1 MVVETNQEGIYFDHK
16 SVALDIAFIESLTLT
31 KSTLSGKPEPFK
43 LLKPHRKLISNLL
56 GWKRQ
61 DGSRLYRRSY
71 FTVGRKNSKSTCAA
85 ALALTLLVMDDEQ
98 SPEIYL
104 AAKTREQASIVFD
117 AAVQFIYAHEE
128 LRALLK
134 VTPYSKTIINPT
146 NNGVLKALSSEG
158 KTAHGK
164 NPSAVIF
171 DELWAWDTP
180 EQELYDALTSGS
192 AARRQP
198 LFLFITTAGTNE
210 HTICG
215 REYDYATKV
224 QNGVVKDPHYLPL
237 IYEVPKDADWTDEK
251 LWYLAN
257 PCLGSIVKL
266 ESLREDRDKA
276 LSVPSE
282 QTAFKRL
289 HCNMWVNSKD
299 IWIPLSFWDA
309 CKWNGAAI

>member
-1 MVVETNQEGIYFDHK
+1 MEVETNQKGIYFDHK

-31 KSTLSGKPEPFK
+31 KSTLSGKPEPFV
-43 LLKPHRKLISNLL
+43 LLKPHRKLITNLL

-61 DGSRLYRRSY
+61 DGTRLYTRCFFS
-71 FTVGRKNSKSTCAA
+71 VARKNAKSTSCA
-85 ALALTLLVMDDEQ
+85 ALALALLVMDDEQ

-117 AAVQFIYAHEE
+117 AAVQFIYAHPE
-128 LRALLK
+128 LRSLLK
-134 VTPYSKTIINPT
+134 VTPYSKTIINPM

-192 AARRQP
+192 AARRSP
-198 LFLFITTAGTNE
+198 IFCFITTAGVNE
-210 HTICG
+210 HTLCG
-215 REYDYATKV
+215 REYDYAVKV
-224 QNGVVKDPHYLPL
+224 RDGVIVDPHYLPL

-251 LWYLAN
+251 LWHLAN

-276 LSVPSE
+276 LNVPSE

-289 HCNMWVNSKD
+289 HCNMWVNSRD
-299 IWIPLSFWDA
+299 TWIPVGKFDL
-309 CKWNGAAI
+309 CKWDGKSF